1 MIVPFE
7 NRRGPDRRKLPRG
20 GRREEDVAGFAPL
33 VLVVGQGETAVAQ
46 SEAVLARLKFAVTTS
61 GTADEALRVMAGL
74 RPDVVVAE
82 PEAASRIRL
91 EAPEHVPVVEMNGE
105 MRDNPDALIEGI
117 REAIRANVRAIRS

>member
-1 MIVPFE
+1 V
-7 NRRGPDRRKLPRG
+7 
-20 GRREEDVAGFAPL
+20 
-33 VLVVGQGETAVAQ
+33 TQ

-61 GTADEALRVMAGL
+61 GTVEEALRVLSGI

-91 EAPEHVPVVEMNGE
+91 EAPEHVPVVVMDDD

-117 REAIRANVRAIRS
+117 RYALRANDITTRP

>member
-7 NRRGPDRRKLPRG
+7 NRRGPDRRKMPRG
-20 GRREEDVAGFAPL
+20 GRRADDVAGFAPL
-33 VLVVGQGETAVAQ
+33 VMVVGQGETAVAQ

-61 GTADEALRVMAGL
+61 GTVDEALRVMAGI

-91 EAPEHVPVVEMNGE
+91 EAPEYVPVVEMNGD
-105 MRDNPDALIEGI
+105 MRLDPDALVEGI
-117 REAIRANVRAIRS
+117 REAIRASDKATR

>member
-7 NRRGPDRRKLPRG
+7 HRRGPDRRKLPRG
-20 GRREEDVAGFAPL
+20 GRREHDVAGFAPL
-33 VLVVGQGETAVAQ
+33 VMVVGKGETAVAQ

-61 GTADEALRVMAGL
+61 GTVDEALRVMAGI

-91 EAPEHVPVVEMNGE
+91 EAPEYVPVVEMNGD
-105 MRDNPDALIEGI
+105 MRLNPDALVEGI
-117 REAIRANVRAIRS
+117 REAIRASDKATR

>member
-1 MIVPFE
+1 MGDVFQ

-20 GRREEDVAGFAPL
+20 GRRTEDVPGFAPL
-33 VLVVGQGETAVAQ
+33 VMVVGIGETAVAQ

-61 GTADEALRVMAGL
+61 GTVDEALRVMAGI

-105 MRDNPDALIEGI
+105 MRGNPDALVEGI
-117 REAIRANVRAIRS
+117 REAIRANEKGTR

>member
-1 MIVPFE
+1 MIEAFE
-7 NRRGPDRRKLPRG
+7 NRRGPDRRRMPRG
-20 GRREEDVAGFAPL
+20 GRRAGDAPGFAPL
-33 VLVVGQGETAVAQ
+33 VLVVGRGETAVTQ

-61 GTADEALRVMAGL
+61 GTVEEALRVLSGI

-91 EAPEHVPVVEMNGE
+91 EAPEHMPVVVMDDD

-117 REAIRANVRAIRS
+117 RYALRANDITTRP